1 MLQKTVRQH
10 TANYIEH
17 TGALTKIMV
26 VQIGKD
32 NTIRINRDV
41 LDEIF
46 LSIKQ
51 YNYETGGIIG
61 VNKRGVITVFQFDKS
76 HSSCPFEYSPNV
88 DFLNQII
95 NGKWANEEIEFVGFV
110 HSHLNNDKVSLQ
122 DIIYCRRILKK
133 NSRLSSILIGIIN
146 LSEKNSIIKW
156 YIVCTNDVLEVM
168 CQGQALRNFD

>member
-1 MLQKTVRQH
+1 MAVR
-10 TANYIEH
+10 
-17 TGALTKIMV
+17 
-26 VQIGKD
+26 IGKD
-32 NTIRINRDV
+32 NTLQIKRDV

-46 LSIKQ
+46 LSIKK

-61 VNKRGVITVFQFDKS
+61 VNESGVVSAFQFDETL
-76 HSSCPFEYSPNV
+76 SSNPFEYCPNV
-88 DFLNQII
+88 DFLNQVI
-95 NGKWANEEIEFVGFV
+95 NEKWANEDIEFVGFV
-110 HSHLNNDKVSLQ
+110 HSHLNNDKVSIQ

-168 CQGQALRNFD
+168 CQGQVLGNFE